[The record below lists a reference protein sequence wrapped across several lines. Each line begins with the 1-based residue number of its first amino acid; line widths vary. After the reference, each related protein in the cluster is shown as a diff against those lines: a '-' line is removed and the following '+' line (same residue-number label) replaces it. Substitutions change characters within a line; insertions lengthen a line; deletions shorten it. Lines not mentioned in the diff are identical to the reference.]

1 MKCRHNSLASDLLA
15 QVWLPISALFK
26 ERAALRSGERQE
38 LMVKE
43 IAFTECPAKDVAAL
57 RRWYEE
63 KLGLRFGAPHVQDET
78 EKYAQAK
85 VGDGY
90 FSVSTFEW
98 IGRAA
103 GSASGVYFQ
112 VDDIAKTVADLRGKG
127 VEVSEPVNTP
137 VCRVAYLEDAEGNKV
152 SLHQI
157 TVSH

>member
-1 MKCRHNSLASDLLA
+1 
-15 QVWLPISALFK
+15 
-26 ERAALRSGERQE
+26 
-38 LMVKE
+38 MVKE
-43 IAFTECPAKDVAAL
+43 IAFTEYPAQDVAAL

-63 KLGLRFGAPHVQDET
+63 KLELRFDEPHVQEGT

-85 VGDGY
+85 VGGGY

-98 IGRAA
+98 IGRDP
-103 GSASGVYFQ
+103 GSASGVYFE
-112 VDDIAKTVADLRGKG
+112 VDDIAKTIADLRDKG

-157 TVSH
+157 TISH